1 MNLHHHQR
9 FPRILFLS
17 ITLTTLCSLQFPIP
31 TAAGKDRVPT
41 PPLPVLPL
49 PSFSQLKWQQRELI
63 MFLHFGVN
71 TFTDSEWGTGHES
84 PSIFDPA
91 GLNAGQW
98 VSTAAAAG
106 VSLVILTAKHHDG
119 FCLWPSKY
127 TDHSVASSPWK
138 GGRGDVVRELVGAA
152 EAHGG
157 VDVGLYLSPWDRHD
171 RRYGKNLEYNEYY
184 MAQLQELLTKYGDV
198 REIWFDGAK
207 GSNAPNMSYDFADW
221 FAMVKEL
228 QSSINL
234 FSDAGPD
241 VRWVGNEKGFAG
253 TTSWSTINRTA
264 LSIGND
270 SIVDYLNTG
279 DPRGTDWLPA
289 ECDVSIRTG
298 WFWHKSQSPKKLSD
312 LLEIYYNSVGRNCLL
327 LLNVPPNTTGLIS
340 DSDVRRLREL
350 RTAIDTIFT
359 TNLATECPAKASSVR
374 GGKGGGFGP
383 ENVLDKDHLWTYW
396 APSDREL
403 GRGHYWIEINC
414 GGPVKFNVVR
424 VQEAIGLGQ
433 RIKRHEI
440 YVDGEKIANGTTV
453 GYKRLHRL
461 EKGVVGGRRV
471 RVKVLES
478 RGVPLVSS
486 FGLHYDPYWHST
498 WQ

>member
-1 MNLHHHQR
+1 MNVWMR
-9 FPRILFLS
+9 S
-17 ITLTTLCSLQFPIP
+17 
-31 TAAGKDRVPT
+31 
-41 PPLPVLPL
+41 
-49 PSFSQLKWQQRELI
+49 
-63 MFLHFGVN
+63 
-71 TFTDSEWGTGHES
+71 
-84 PSIFDPA
+84 
-91 GLNAGQW
+91 
-98 VSTAAAAG
+98 
-106 VSLVILTAKHHDG
+106 
-119 FCLWPSKY
+119 
-127 TDHSVASSPWK
+127 
-138 GGRGDVVRELVGAA
+138 
-152 EAHGG
+152 
-157 VDVGLYLSPWDRHD
+157 
-171 RRYGKNLEYNEYY
+171 
-184 MAQLQELLTKYGDV
+184 
-198 REIWFDGAK
+198 
-207 GSNAPNMSYDFADW
+207 
-221 FAMVKEL
+221 
-228 QSSINL
+228 
-234 FSDAGPD
+234 
-241 VRWVGNEKGFAG
+241 
-253 TTSWSTINRTA
+253 
-264 LSIGND
+264 
-270 SIVDYLNTG
+270 YLNTG